1 MERSDARDKQGRDSM
16 SIIGAGVVIAGD
28 VECSTDLQIDG
39 RVNGEVR
46 CATLFVGE
54 EGSIEGTI
62 QAERVRVSGK
72 VEGTIV
78 AGDLGIEAS
87 AQVKGELVYTRLKVT
102 AGGVVEGTLK
112 HRAAEAAAE
121 GANLKLVEPPH
132 PPQQPAQPRR
142 VYVD

>member
-1 MERSDARDKQGRDSM
+1 MERSDGRDKQGRDTM
-16 SIIGAGVVIAGD
+16 SIIGPGVMITGD
-28 VECSTDLQIDG
+28 VECSTDLQIEG
-39 RVNGEVR
+39 RVAGEVR
-46 CATLFVGE
+46 CSTLFVGE
-54 EGSIEGTI
+54 DGCIEGTI

-72 VEGTIV
+72 VEGAIF

-87 AQVKGELVYTRLKVT
+87 AHVKGELVYSRLKVT

-112 HRAAEAAAE
+112 HRAADAAAE
-121 GANLKLVEPPH
+121 GASLKLVEPPP

>member
-1 MERSDARDKQGRDSM
+1 MDRSDARDKQGRDTM
-16 SIIGAGVVIAGD
+16 SIIGPGVVIAGD

-54 EGSIEGTI
+54 EGSVEGTI

-72 VEGTIV
+72 VEGTIM

-87 AQVKGELVYTRLKVT
+87 ARVKGELVYTRLKVT
-102 AGGVVEGTLK
+102 AGGVIEGTLK
-112 HRAAEAAAE
+112 YRAADSAAE
-121 GANLKLVEPPH
+121 STNLKLVEPH
-132 PPQQPAQPRR
+132 PAQQPAQPRR

>member
-1 MERSDARDKQGRDSM
+1 M
-16 SIIGAGVVIAGD
+16 SIIGPGVMITGD

-46 CATLFVGE
+46 CSTLFVGE
-54 EGSIEGTI
+54 DGTIEGGI

-87 AQVKGELVYTRLKVT
+87 AQVKGEFVYSRLKVT
-102 AGGVVEGTLK
+102 AGGIVEGTLK

-121 GANLKLVEPPH
+121 GTSLKLVEPP
-132 PPQQPAQPRR
+132 PSQQPAPPRR